1 MAKKQVIRL
10 TEGDLRKIIKESVNK
25 VLRENDN
32 KRHEM
37 DADWK
42 DYDGYSRML
51 KQDFERDKSRV
62 LKRYP
67 WDDREPTT
75 VFDINV
81 SNDEDPLKYSSA
93 MGLYNNNVHDRK
105 GKWSMAAQM
114 TTPNGHPYPEANRA
128 RKFNG
133 TIDSLSGPKEIPFSK
148 KGFGKTND

>member
-10 TEGDLRKIIKESVNK
+10 TEGELHSIIKESVKK

-67 WDDREPTT
+67 WDNREPTT
-75 VFDINV
+75 LFDIEMT
-81 SNDEDPLKYSSA
+81 NDEDPLKYSSA
-93 MGLYNNNVHDRK
+93 MGLYNDNVYDRK
-105 GKWSMAAQM
+105 GKWSMAAQL
-114 TTPNGHPYPEANRA
+114 TTPDGHPYDVATRA
-128 RKFNG
+128 RRFNG
-133 TIDSLSGPKEIPFSK
+133 TIDSLSSPKEKPFSK
-148 KGFGKTND
+148 KGFGKINN